1 MKKLFLLLTL
11 ATLSISSCSKDDAP
25 VVNPATQECFSE
37 VYNGTYVGQSGS
49 FPLDGD
55 ITVKLTKTGC
65 ETCKFESTVMGN
77 ITVTTLL
84 ASSGGGYAG
93 KLANGTGIAI
103 ALNGTQLSVQSES
116 YVFGGI
122 KQ

>member
-1 MKKLFLLLTL
+1 MKNLFLLLVITIL
-11 ATLSISSCSKDDAP
+11 TISSCSKDDAP
-25 VVNPATQECFSE
+25 AVNPATQACFSE
-37 VYNGTYVGQSGS
+37 AYNGTYIGQSGS

-65 ETCKFESTVMGN
+65 ETCTFESSVMGN

-93 KLANGTGIAI
+93 KLADGTGIAI
-103 ALNGTQLSVQSES
+103 ALNGTQLSVQSAS
-116 YVFGGI
+116 YVFGGT